1 MPIGKVSNAKVRHT
15 SITGKAPQ
23 SLSTLDN
30 VCNAGAQ
37 CQQVQSSPIATQALG
52 ALQTSVTNAHGS
64 LTKKQAAA
72 TALLA
77 AAKALGLDLGTVK
90 LALSSY
96 EAVVNTIAN
105 GDASVI
111 NKSGLLSRSSK
122 TLPTALGKVPV
133 VHTKLGKL
141 MAEAILSWPVGPGAS
156 SYALEV
162 NFTPQTP
169 AGPWVS
175 LGNGT
180 GRRRVV
186 KAPAQGAQFLARVAS
201 VASDTSQSEWCDAI
215 LATAR

>member
-1 MPIGKVSNAKVRHT
+1 MTIGKDSNAKVRHT
-15 SITGKAPQ
+15 SIKGKVPQ

-30 VCNAGAQ
+30 VCSAGAL
-37 CQQVQSSPIATQALG
+37 CQQVQSSPIASQALAG
-52 ALQTSVTNAHGS
+52 LQTAVTNAHGS
-64 LTKKQAAA
+64 LSKKQAAA

-77 AAKALGLDLGTVK
+77 AAKALGLDIGTVK

-96 EAVVNTIAN
+96 EVVVNTVAN
-105 GDASVI
+105 GDANVI

-122 TLPTALGKVPV
+122 TPATALGKVTV

-180 GRRRVV
+180 ARRRVV

-201 VASDTSQSEWCDAI
+201 VGSAASQSEWCDAI